1 MNLYIP
7 GTVLNSDYNDENGKT
22 LYKVS
27 TPLSLGNKTSTITRL
42 IHSSSESESGE
53 EDQQDVP
60 EGRFA
65 HLARIEFKAVGHSV
79 IHYKGAEFDTKET
92 FRQLAWWRTR

>member
-7 GTVLNSDYNDENGKT
+7 GTVLNSDYNDENGQT

-42 IHSSSESESGE
+42 IHSSSESE
-53 EDQQDVP
+53 DQQDVL

-79 IHYKGAEFDTKET
+79 IHYKGAEFDTKER